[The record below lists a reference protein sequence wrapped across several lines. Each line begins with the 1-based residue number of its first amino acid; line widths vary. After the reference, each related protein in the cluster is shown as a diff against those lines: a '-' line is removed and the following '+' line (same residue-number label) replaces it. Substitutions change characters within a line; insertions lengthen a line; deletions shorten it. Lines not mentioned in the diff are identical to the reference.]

1 MTPTLRDVLLMTG
14 LPVIGSLSLM
24 AIDPSDPALPRVS
37 ISSQEFTSYASVAKK
52 DYNLVSVPTVT
63 EHIQFLWVLVCKFI
77 ICPAGGKPTMEYLPL
92 ARSLAIGPS
101 FALGTLLLGS
111 TYHALRKCVTDDP
124 VSKMDGSLWFV
135 QLWLL
140 ANFPE
145 LRHPDC
151 NFPNGFVGSSLMQW
165 TLDVQD
171 PFATILLL
179 GRERDSSLLFILT
192 HNHHLPSWIHCQTA
206 PLTLVRDYLFCHFV
220 THREIIVCG
229 TQQALCPSST
239 PPFLE
244 VYCPQMGSRQLG
256 LESCVPRFEFA
267 RNPPDPLPQE
277 QLQSYGRDESVSCP
291 VQPLSFSERDM
302 FKNWWPIPF
311 SNIIQRSI
319 GLSMISIFLRLESTY
334 FLTFT
339 S

>member
-1 MTPTLRDVLLMTG
+1 MGSDQTLPLKAFR
-14 LPVIGSLSLM
+14 
-24 AIDPSDPALPRVS
+24 RVS

-63 EHIQFLWVLVCKFI
+63 EHILFLWVLVCKFI
-77 ICPAGGKPTMEYLPL
+77 FSPAGGKPTMEYHTL

-140 ANFPE
+140 AYFPE
-145 LRHPDC
+145 LRHPDSDC
-151 NFPNGFVGSSLMQW
+151 NFSNGFVGSSLMQC

-206 PLTLVRDYLFCHFV
+206 PLTFVRDYLFCHFV

-229 TQQALCPSST
+229 TQRALSPHAS
-239 PPFLE
+239 PDA
-244 VYCPQMGSRQLG
+244 SRLMC
-256 LESCVPRFEFA
+256 L
-267 RNPPDPLPQE
+267 
-277 QLQSYGRDESVSCP
+277 
-291 VQPLSFSERDM
+291 QPLLWSLPLKTQLTLAMRLAKQSPR
-302 FKNWWPIPF
+302 KKT
-311 SNIIQRSI
+311 
-319 GLSMISIFLRLESTY
+319 LSRLSKVQWVDP
-334 FLTFT
+334 
-339 S
+339 